1 MSDPKP
7 PPTNPAAT
15 RAKAGPRPLAS
26 LKRRQPKQGR
36 VGARMVARR
45 LAPRRVTSSGRRS
58 TEDFPPPSGS
68 STASS
73 SKSRSSST
81 SGARR
86 PAVAAAV
93 VPHPT
98 ERVVLQVRL
107 LAKAARTGPR
117 RMTLPGERAPVAW
130 PRAVLRTRPRMGRKP
145 GRTGAPPSR
154 VARRRP
160 TTVGSLS
167 MWETEATMTSSR
179 ASFAKQPRRK
189 RTRNYEKNSGKS
201 TEPTR
206 VARNPSRIGRRT

>member
-15 RAKAGPRPLAS
+15 RAKASPRPLAS

-107 LAKAARTGPR
+107 LAKAARTG
-117 RMTLPGERAPVAW
+117 
-130 PRAVLRTRPRMGRKP
+130 
-145 GRTGAPPSR
+145 APPSR